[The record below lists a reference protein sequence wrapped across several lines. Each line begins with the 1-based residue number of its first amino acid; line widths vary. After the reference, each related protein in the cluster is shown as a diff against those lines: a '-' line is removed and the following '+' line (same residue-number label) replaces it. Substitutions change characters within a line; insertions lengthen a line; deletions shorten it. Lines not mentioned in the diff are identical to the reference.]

1 MPTTS
6 VSPTPTPTPTPTSTP
21 ARSASP
27 GHAAVLALMCACVA
41 VVMSMV
47 AAVNLAVP
55 QMSAGSLH
63 PSASQL
69 LWVVDAYTVAFA
81 GLLIPAGAFGD
92 RHGRKGALMAGLAV
106 FAAGCLLRAAAPALP
121 VLIAGR
127 LLAGAG
133 AALVMPATMSVL
145 LHVVPKQKRQA
156 AVATWTASTAVAGL
170 LGNIGGAAVVQYLPW
185 QALFWVY
192 VPLALALIAAVG
204 AITPRTA
211 TSPANLDPVGSLL
224 LLAGFVA
231 LLFGIIEGPALGW
244 SSTGVLC
251 GYGAA
256 VVLLAIFIRYELRV
270 EHPLLDPRLFRLPSL
285 LSGTLGI
292 VATFFGMFAL
302 FFVNAQFLQYVKA
315 YSPLQSGVSAL
326 PLAVTMAV
334 VSRLSPRAVRRLGA
348 RAATVTGMAVI
359 ACGLVLLSFADAR
372 TPYTLYALWLVLM
385 GCGVGLAGPALSL
398 SVVSAL
404 PSHRA
409 GAGAGLN
416 SASRE
421 MGAALGVAVVG
432 SVLTSRFT
440 GHLPPPLAGAR
451 STADALTQAAHLSGT
466 VHQQT
471 VAAFAHAVADGYRT
485 AAGIVL
491 LVAILIA
498 MLSGHRD
505 EAP

>member
-1 MPTTS
+1 MSSTLLSP
-6 VSPTPTPTPTPTSTP
+6 PTPATTTT
-21 ARSASP
+21 RRF
-27 GHAAVLALMCACVA
+27 GAVLFLMCACVA

-55 QMSAGSLH
+55 QLSAGSLH
-63 PSASQL
+63 PSGSQL

-92 RHGRKGALMAGLAV
+92 RHGRKGVLMAGLAV
-106 FAAGCLLRAAAPALP
+106 FAAGCVLCASAPTLS

-145 LHVVPKQKRQA
+145 LHVLPKEKRQA

-170 LGNIGGAAVVQYLPW
+170 LGNIGGAAVLQYLPW

-192 VPLALALIAAVG
+192 VPLALALIAAV
-204 AITPRTA
+204 AVATPRTA
-211 TSPANLDPVGSLL
+211 SSPAALDPIGSLL

-231 LLFGIIEGPALGW
+231 LMFGIIEGPALGW
-244 SSTGVLC
+244 TSTGVLC
-251 GYGAA
+251 GCAAA
-256 VVLLAIFIRYELRV
+256 VALLAAFVLHELRV
-270 EHPLLDPRLFRLPSL
+270 AHPLLDPRLFRLPSL
-285 LSGTLGI
+285 RSGTLGI

-334 VSRLSPRAVRRLGA
+334 VSRLSPRAIHRFGT
-348 RAATVTGMAVI
+348 RATTVTGMVTV
-359 ACGLVLLSFADAR
+359 ACGLALLSFAGSH
-372 TPYTLYALWLVLM
+372 TPYPLYAGWLILM

-404 PSHRA
+404 PGHRA

-440 GHLPPPLAGAR
+440 GHLPPSLAASR
-451 STADALTQAAHLSGT
+451 STTDALTQAAHLGDAL
-466 VHQQT
+466 HQQT

-485 AAGIVL
+485 VAAVVL
-491 LVAILIA
+491 LIAVLIA
-498 MLSGHRD
+498 VMRGHRD
-505 EAP
+505 GSPSWSR